1 MSAVR
6 TARPVHAF
14 AVAALGIAVF
24 SAMDALMKGLSIEI
38 GAYNAML
45 WRSVFGVV
53 IGGVPFLIGRRRWPT
68 RAVLV
73 LHFWRG
79 LTAGFSVLL
88 FFWGLVHVPIAQG
101 VALSF
106 IAPLIALYLAAVFL
120 KETVGKTAVAASLL
134 AFAGVLVI
142 LAGQARAEMGPQ
154 AFRGAIAILAGAVL
168 YAVSLIVARRQSQAA
183 DPFEVAMF
191 FNIVALGIY
200 GLAAPWWAVLPDAT
214 QVPRLLVSA
223 FFAFV
228 SIMLL
233 AWAYKRA
240 EASYLLPVEY
250 TAFIW
255 AALLGWWV
263 FGESVSMLTIVGA
276 LMIVAG
282 CLWAARRRPI
292 VPPVTE
298 AAL

>member
-1 MSAVR
+1 MNPAGGA
-6 TARPVHAF
+6 TAF
-14 AVAALGIAVF
+14 AVAALGIAIF
-24 SAMDALMKGLSIEI
+24 SAMDALMKGLSIEM

-45 WRSVFGVV
+45 WRSVFGLI
-53 IGGVPFLIGRRRWPT
+53 IGGVPFLVGRRGWPG
-68 RAVLV
+68 RQALK

-79 LTAGFSVLL
+79 LTAGLSVLL

-120 KETVGKTAVAASLL
+120 KEKVGRTAIAASLL

-142 LAGQARAEMGPQ
+142 LAGQAQAEMGPQ
-154 AFRGAIAILAGAVL
+154 AFRGAVAILAGAVL
-168 YAVSLIVARRQSQAA
+168 YAISLIVARRQSLVAE
-183 DPFEVAMF
+183 PLEVALF
-191 FNIVALGIY
+191 FNIVALAIY
-200 GLAAPWWAVLPDAT
+200 GIAAPWWAMVPDAA

-223 FFAFV
+223 LFSFV

-240 EASYLLPVEY
+240 ETSYLLPVEY

-263 FGESVSMLTIVGA
+263 FGEHVSILTVIGA